1 MPTFG
6 NSNFV
11 TNMANNVLTNINV
24 PPSGSWRIVLLFVVF
39 AIAAVAAYVVWG
51 PSSSAAG
58 APASASATCPTTLDE
73 QADGSYVLKP
83 TGQKFATM
91 NDFQQYWHNSGFNER
106 CPIPLLTGYRD
117 IPVQGSLDP
126 DSLNEQTYAKTPI
139 YKVDDYEFSRVFGIE
154 KGGHMI
160 EPRQDYNKIIHQRTF
175 DWADR
180 PMTSDERKRVYAG
193 LKEGFTAAGDLTS
206 EAVNRFGEKREI
218 PTNDP
223 DIDCKISRETKE
235 VARMV
240 EKIYEKDANYEPVIT
255 KVGPHHWEVNELK
268 PRRRTE
274 PWFEDTIAD
283 NKVVNTMD
291 PSVDLEF
298 RYREK
303 EVTDA
308 AIDPYFGTAN
318 PIGGG
323 NLPFSSEKHGVD
335 KYYGPVPGMERM
347 FGPTFDRKSW
357 E

>member
-11 TNMANNVLTNINV
+11 TNMANNVLTNLNV

-39 AIAAVAAYVVWG
+39 AIAVVVAYVMW
-51 PSSSAAG
+51 PSSDAG
-58 APASASATCPTTLDE
+58 AVPAWVTCPTALDE

-83 TGQKFATM
+83 MGQEFATM

-160 EPRQDYNKIIHQRTF
+160 EPRQDYNKIINQRTF

-180 PMTSDERKRVYAG
+180 PMTSDERKRVYSG
-193 LKEGFTAAGDLTS
+193 LTEGFTAAGDLTS
-206 EAVNRFGEKREI
+206 EAVNRFGEKQEI
-218 PTNDP
+218 PTEDP

-274 PWFEDTIAD
+274 PWFEDTIAN

-308 AIDPYFGTAN
+308 AIDPYFGD
-318 PIGGG
+318 
-323 NLPFSSEKHGVD
+323 LPYTSD
-335 KYYGPVPGMERM
+335 KYDAGKGDPYYGPVPGMERM
-347 FGPTFDRKSW
+347 FGPTFDQKSW

>member
-11 TNMANNVLTNINV
+11 TNMANTVMTNLNM
-24 PPSGSWRIVLLFVVF
+24 PPSGSWRIVMLFVVF
-39 AIAAVAAYVVWG
+39 AVLVVVAYVMWPTPASG
-51 PSSSAAG
+51 PS
-58 APASASATCPTTLDE
+58 PSATCPTALDE
-73 QADGSYVLKP
+73 QADGSYILKP

-117 IPVQGSLDP
+117 IPVQGALDP

-160 EPRQDYNKIIHQRTF
+160 EPRQDFNKIINQRTF

-180 PMTSDERKRVYAG
+180 PLTSDERKRVYAG
-193 LKEGFTAAGDLTS
+193 LKEGFAATGDLTS

-218 PTNDP
+218 PTEDP

-240 EKIYEKDANYEPVIT
+240 EKIYENDANYEPVIT

-274 PWFEDTIAD
+274 PWFEDTIAN

-308 AIDPYFGTAN
+308 AIDPYFSD
-318 PIGGG
+318 
-323 NLPFSSEKHGVD
+323 LPYTSDKHGVTKGD
-335 KYYGPVPGMERM
+335 PYYGPVPGMERM
-347 FGPTFDRKSW
+347 FGPTFDRTNW
-357 E
+357 T